1 MSGSG
6 VTDPGAIAPDATALE
21 IAAAIRNGAISAAA
35 VTEQALARIAQ
46 RDGSYNA
53 FTAVTADRARSEAA
67 AIDAARARGE
77 TLGPLAGVPY
87 AAKNLFDIEGITTLA
102 GSIIDAGNPPAKKD
116 STAVQRLHD
125 AGAVLVGA
133 LNMAEYAMGAT
144 TENPHYGPVHNPH
157 DLTRSAGG
165 SSGGSGAAVA
175 GGLVPVA
182 LGTDTNASIRV
193 PCALC
198 GVFGLKPTYG
208 RLSRRGVRLFA
219 ASFDHVGPL
228 ARSVGDLAAFYDVM
242 QGSDP
247 EDVACAGK
255 AVDLALSQ
263 LDQPHASL
271 RIAVAEGYYAPSGVE
286 ESLAAVERV
295 RQALKI
301 DRRIEIPEAA
311 RARAAAQLITSAESA
326 NLHFDSL
333 KSRPMDF
340 DPASRCRFLAGTMIP
355 AMWIE
360 QAQRFRHWYRARVL
374 ELFRDIDLFIA
385 PVTPCLA
392 PPLGREHVMQV
403 DGVEMT
409 ARRSLTLFTQPLSFI
424 GLPIVV
430 VPLQNGSGLPAG
442 VQIVA
447 APWREIDAL
456 RIARQLERDGI
467 ATAPVPAFNP

>member
-1 MSGSG
+1 M
-6 VTDPGAIAPDATALE
+6 TDQSAGFSNATALD
-21 IAAAIRNGAISAAA
+21 IAAAIRAGEVSAAA
-35 VTEQALARIAQ
+35 VTEGALARIAE
-46 RDGSYNA
+46 RDGSYNS
-53 FTAVTADRARSEAA
+53 FTQVTAERARTEAA
-67 AIDAARARGE
+67 RIDAARARGE
-77 TLGPLAGVPY
+77 ALGPLAGVPY
-87 AAKNLFDIEGITTLA
+87 AVKNLFDIEGVTTLA
-102 GSIIDAGNPPAKKD
+102 GSIIDADNPPAVKD
-116 STAVQRLHD
+116 ATAVQRLHD

-175 GGLVPVA
+175 GGLVPVT

-208 RLSRRGVRLFA
+208 RLSRHGVRLFA

-228 ARSVGDLAAFYDVM
+228 ARSVSDLAAFYDVM
-242 QGSDP
+242 QGPDAR
-247 EDVACAGK
+247 DVVCSGK
-255 AVDLALSQ
+255 ALEAALPR
-263 LDQPHASL
+263 LDQPHEPL

-286 ESLAAVERV
+286 DALAAVERV
-295 RQALKI
+295 KQALKI
-301 DRRIEIPEAA
+301 SRRIEIPEAA

-326 NLHFDSL
+326 NLHFESL
-333 KSRPMDF
+333 KMRPMDF
-340 DPASRCRFLAGTMIP
+340 DPASRGRFLAGTMIP

-374 ELFRDIDLFIA
+374 ELFRDIDIFIA

-392 PPLGREHVMQV
+392 PPLGREHVMNI

-447 APWREIDAL
+447 APWRELDAL
-456 RIARQLERDGI
+456 RVARQLERDGV
-467 ATAPVPAFNP
+467 ATAPIPAFNK

>member
-1 MSGSG
+1 MI
-6 VTDPGAIAPDATALE
+6 DPHATALE
-21 IAAAIRNGAISAAA
+21 TAAAIRSGEASAAS
-35 VTEQALARIAQ
+35 VTDAALARIEE
-46 RDGSYNA
+46 RDGAFNS
-53 FTAVTADRARSEAA
+53 FTAVTAERARAEAA
-67 AIDAARARGE
+67 RIDAARARGE

-87 AAKNLFDIEGITTLA
+87 AVKNLFDIEGVTTLA
-102 GSIIDAGNPPAKKD
+102 GSIIDAGNPPARQD
-116 STAVQRLHD
+116 ATAVRRLHD

-175 GGLVPVA
+175 GGLVPVT

-208 RLSRRGVRLFA
+208 RLSRHGVRLFA
-219 ASFDHVGPL
+219 ASFDHIGPL
-228 ARSVGDLAAFYDVM
+228 ARSVHDLAAFYDVL
-242 QGSDP
+242 QGPDP
-247 EDVACAGK
+247 ADIACSGK
-255 AVDLALSQ
+255 PVEPLLPQ
-263 LDQPHASL
+263 IDQPHEAL
-271 RIAVAEGYYAPSGVE
+271 RIAVAEGYYAPTGVE
-286 ESLAAVERV
+286 DSLAAVERV

-301 DRRIEIPEAA
+301 DRRVVIPEAA

-326 NLHFDSL
+326 NLHFESL
-333 KSRPMDF
+333 KTRPMDF
-340 DPASRCRFLAGTMIP
+340 DPASRGRFLAGALLP
-355 AMWIE
+355 AVWIE
-360 QAQRFRHWYRARVL
+360 QAQRFRHWYRARVM

-392 PPLGREHVMQV
+392 PPLGREHVMHV

-430 VPLQNGSGLPAG
+430 VPLQNPGGLPAG

-447 APWREIDAL
+447 APWRELDAL
-456 RIARQLERDGI
+456 RVARQLEREGI
-467 ATAPVPAFNP
+467 ATAPVPAFKP

>member
-1 MSGSG
+1 MI
-6 VTDPGAIAPDATALE
+6 DPHATALE
-21 IAAAIRNGAISAAA
+21 ISAAIRAGEVSAANI
-35 VTEQALARIAQ
+35 TEAALARIAE
-46 RDGSYNA
+46 RDGYYNS
-53 FTAVTADRARSEAA
+53 FTGVTADRARSEAA
-67 AIDAARARGE
+67 RIDAARARGE

-87 AAKNLFDIEGITTLA
+87 AVKNLFDIEGVTTLA
-102 GSIIDAGNPPAKKD
+102 GSIIDADKPPARKD
-116 STAVQRLHD
+116 ATAVQRLRD
-125 AGAVLVGA
+125 AGGVLLGA

-208 RLSRRGVRLFA
+208 RLSRHGVRLFA
-219 ASFDHVGPL
+219 ASFDHIGPL
-228 ARSVGDLAAFYDVM
+228 ARSVPDLAAFYDVM
-242 QGSDP
+242 QGPDP
-247 EDVACAGK
+247 QDVTCSRK
-255 AVDLALSQ
+255 PLDPALPQ
-263 LDQPHASL
+263 IDQTHAPL
-271 RIAVAEGYYAPSGVE
+271 RIAVAEGYYAPTGVDDA
-286 ESLAAVERV
+286 LAAVERV
-295 RQALKI
+295 RRSLKI
-301 DRRIEIPEAA
+301 EKRIEIPEAA

-333 KSRPMDF
+333 RTRPMDF
-340 DPASRCRFLAGTMIP
+340 DPASRGRFLAGAMLP

-374 ELFRDIDLFIA
+374 ELFRDIDVFIA

-392 PPLGREHVMQV
+392 PPLGREHLMRVN
-403 DGVEMT
+403 GFEMT
-409 ARRSLTLFTQPLSFI
+409 ARRNLTLFTQPLSFI
-424 GLPIVV
+424 GLPIVA
-430 VPLQNGSGLPAG
+430 VPLQNEGALPAG

-456 RIARQLERDGI
+456 RVARQLERDGI
-467 ATAPVPAFNP
+467 ATAPVPALKP